1 MTRTSSRWRALQW
14 LAALIAALAVA
25 SAAFAIDTTRFE
37 DPEKQAQYQRMTHEL
52 RCMQCLNTSIADS
65 QVDLAADLRNEVRD
79 LVEAGKTDEEIRQ
92 FMVDRYGEFILFRPR
107 SPWLYVTPVIFLI
120 IGVLVAVRIIR
131 QRSKLVAEDDS
142 PVDDIAEESA
152 ERK

>member
-1 MTRTSSRWRALQW
+1 MTRASLQW
-14 LAALIAALAVA
+14 MFALVAALLVA
-25 SAAFAIDTTRFE
+25 SVAFAIDTTRFD

-107 SPWLYVTPVIFLI
+107 TLWLYILPVVFVL
-120 IGVLVAVRIIR
+120 IGVVVAVRVIR
-131 QRSKLVAEDDS
+131 QKSKLVATDDS
-142 PVDDIAEESA
+142 PVDDIVEEDA
-152 ERK
+152 GRR

>member
-1 MTRTSSRWRALQW
+1 MMHPLMRASSLKW
-14 LAALIAALAVA
+14 LAALMAACLVA
-25 SAAFAIDTTRFE
+25 SAAFAIDTTRFD

-107 SPWLYVTPVIFLI
+107 SPWLYILPVLFVL
-120 IGVLVAVRIIR
+120 IGVIVAVRVIR
-131 QRSKLVAEDDS
+131 QRSKLVSADDS
-142 PVDDIAEESA
+142 PVDDLREEGG
-152 ERK
+152 ER

>member
-1 MTRTSSRWRALQW
+1 MMRASLRW
-14 LAALIAALAVA
+14 LAAILAAFLVA

-107 SPWLYVTPVIFLI
+107 SAWLYITPVVFLL
-120 IGVLVAVRIIR
+120 IGVFVAVRIIR
-131 QRSKLVAEDDS
+131 QRSKLVAADDS
-142 PVDDIAEESA
+142 PVDDVAEEET
-152 ERK
+152 ERR

>member
-1 MTRTSSRWRALQW
+1 MMRASLSW
-14 LAALIAALAVA
+14 LGALLAALLVA

-37 DPEKQAQYQRMTHEL
+37 DPGKQAQYQRMTHEL

-107 SPWLYVTPVIFLI
+107 SPWLYIAPVVFLL
-120 IGVLVAVRIIR
+120 IGAAVAVRVIR
-131 QRSKLVAEDDS
+131 QRSKLVESDDT
-142 PVDDIAEESA
+142 PVDDVVEEESP
-152 ERK
+152 ERR

>member
-1 MTRTSSRWRALQW
+1 MRTSLKW
-14 LAALIAALAVA
+14 LAALMAAWVVA
-25 SAAFAIDTTRFE
+25 SVAFAIDTTRFD

-65 QVDLAADLRNEVRD
+65 QVDLASDLRNEVRD

-107 SPWLYVTPVIFLI
+107 SPWLYILPVLFVL
-120 IGVLVAVRIIR
+120 IGVIVAVRVIR
-131 QRSKLVAEDDS
+131 QRSKLVASDDS
-142 PVDDIAEESA
+142 PVDDLREEGG
-152 ERK
+152 ERR

>member
-1 MTRTSSRWRALQW
+1 MRASLKW
-14 LAALIAALAVA
+14 LGALMVAWMVA

-107 SPWLYVTPVIFLI
+107 TPWLYILPVLFVL
-120 IGVLVAVRIIR
+120 IGVVVAVRVIR
-131 QRSKLVAEDDS
+131 QRSKLVATDDS
-142 PVDDIAEESA
+142 PVDDIVDEDA
-152 ERK
+152 ERR

>member
-1 MTRTSSRWRALQW
+1 MMRASFQW
-14 LAALIAALAVA
+14 VAALLAALVVA

-107 SPWLYVTPVIFLI
+107 SPWLYITPIVFLLIGIF
-120 IGVLVAVRIIR
+120 VAVRVIR
-131 QRSKLVAEDDS
+131 QKSKLVADDNS
-142 PVDDIAEESA
+142 PVDDVTEEGA
-152 ERK
+152 ERR